1 MTFRPDIA
9 SAPLARLT
17 VTIMGSISGVR
28 PTATAT
34 ANSSASSQL
43 PLVRPLIR
51 NTRGAITTMKPSIN
65 QVNRMMPLSKLVS
78 TRCLAIALAT
88 RPKAVRGPVS
98 ATTPQPM
105 PLTTALPMKQML
117 GRSNGVSAVTDV
129 GGSELLER
137 HRLAG
142 ERRLVNEEVL
152 RRDQPEIGGDHVAR
166 RQQDDIAGHE
176 LLNRHINMIVSLA
189 TRLPTHGRSYRH
201 HPLQLIGGIVGTMF
215 LNEAQRDT
223 QYHHDGNHDRGTL
236 VAQEVGRSRE
246 REQK

>member
-1 MTFRPDIA
+1 MTFRRDIA

-51 NTRGAITTMKPSIN
+51 KTRGAITTMKPSIN

-78 TRCLAIALAT
+78 TRCLAISLAT
-88 RPKAVRGPVS
+88 MPKAVRGPVS
-98 ATTPQPM
+98 TTTPQPM

-117 GRSNGVSAVTDV
+117 GRSNGVSAAPTWAAATFSSGIASPVSVDWLRKRSFAV
-129 GGSELLER
+129 ISLR
-137 HRLAG
+137 SAG
-142 ERRLVNEEVL
+142 N
-152 RRDQPEIGGDHVAR
+152 HVAR

-176 LLNRHINMIVSLA
+176 LLDRHVIV
-189 TRLPTHGRSYRH
+189 
-201 HPLQLIGGIVGTMF
+201 V
-215 LNEAQRDT
+215 
-223 QYHHDGNHDRGTL
+223 
-236 VAQEVGRSRE
+236 VRSRHLSADARSQFIDTILCSLSAALLE
-246 REQK
+246 RCS